1 MGMLYVMQS
10 TIVSVTMFLTASF
23 FVLFAARK
31 TDAQGLKTFG
41 YIVAVLLWISAA
53 LSLFT
58 TISAYSARQQMMQ
71 MKRGT
76 MQGQMPQAPMMKQQ
90 AK

>member
-1 MGMLYVMQS
+1 MNMLYIMQGA
-10 TIVSVTMFLTASF
+10 IVTVAMFLTASF

-31 TDAQGLKTFG
+31 SDAQGLKTFG
-41 YIVAVLLWISAA
+41 YVVAVLLWISAA
-53 LSLFT
+53 LSLST
-58 TISAYSARQQMMQ
+58 AISAYSARKEMMQ